1 MKNIK
6 YILPLL
12 LLFSCKKE
20 TTIKEKTCN
29 CYERHEG
36 KDAYSNPNGT
46 VNVGWIFQYNTTK
59 QPDLCSKATGQ
70 WVYSGTVDQF
80 RYKVICN

>member
-46 VNVGWIFQYNTTK
+46 ISVGWIFQYNTTK
-59 QPDLCSKATGQ
+59 APDLCSKATGQ
-70 WVYSGTVDQF
+70 WVYSGNPTQY

>member
-20 TTIKEKTCN
+20 EVKKSNTCN
-29 CYERHEG
+29 CYETHQEM
-36 KDAYSNPNGT
+36 NFIPGT
-46 VNVGWIFQYNTTK
+46 MKWDWQFTYNTTK
-59 QPDLCSKATGQ
+59 QPDLCDKATGE
-70 WVYSGTVDQF
+70 WVYTGNYPQY